1 MMFSQKSTSE
11 VGKFSLWPGACLH
24 PPASPRYHNSPL
36 TISES
41 SSTYNLEGLE
51 PNTHYH
57 VRSRSRNKAGLS
69 DASNIIYLHTHSLNA
84 YPRLGSISAS
94 GGLAGRQRTIF
105 TILTAVALLR

>member
-1 MMFSQKSTSE
+1 M
-11 VGKFSLWPGACLH
+11 
-24 PPASPRYHNSPL
+24 
-36 TISES
+36 
-41 SSTYNLEGLE
+41 YNLEGLE

-57 VRSRSRNKAGLS
+57 VRSLSRNKAGLS
-69 DASNIIYLHTHSLNA
+69 EASNIIYLHTHSLNA

>member
-1 MMFSQKSTSE
+1 MMFSQKSTLE
-11 VGKFSLWPGACLH
+11 VGKFSLWPGPCLH
-24 PPASPRYHNSPL
+24 PPASQRYHNSPL
-36 TISES
+36 SISES

-84 YPRLGSISAS
+84 YPRLGSMS
-94 GGLAGRQRTIF
+94 GSEALAGVRTVM
-105 TILTAVALLR
+105 TILLTVTLLR